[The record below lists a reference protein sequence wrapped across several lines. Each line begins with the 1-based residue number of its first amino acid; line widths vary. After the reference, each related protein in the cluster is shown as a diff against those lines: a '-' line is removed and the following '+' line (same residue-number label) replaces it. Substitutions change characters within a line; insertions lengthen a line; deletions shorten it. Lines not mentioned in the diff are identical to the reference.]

1 MSSEKSTNDA
11 AEINL
16 LDDGMSAERARNA
29 KGTALRLLK
38 KLMEQRWKLLVV
50 SMGSII
56 ISSVFTVLSPKLI
69 GIAINQIFNGI
80 QSAAA
85 GGGPFRV
92 SFETMGLSCWDWPAC
107 ICSLHYF
114 LLFSRIPW
122 PAFPKPCHFL

>member
-50 SMGSII
+50 IVSII

-69 GIAINQIFNGI
+69 GIAG
-80 QSAAA
+80 
-85 GGGPFRV
+85 
-92 SFETMGLSCWDWPAC
+92 
-107 ICSLHYF
+107 
-114 LLFSRIPW
+114 
-122 PAFPKPCHFL
+122 

>member
-50 SMGSII
+50 IVSII

-69 GIAINQIFNGI
+69 GIAMKYLSPLQNTQRYLT
-80 QSAAA
+80 A
-85 GGGPFRV
+85 FRAPPQAEAPSV
-92 SFETMGLSCWDWPAC
+92 
-107 ICSLHYF
+107 
-114 LLFSRIPW
+114 
-122 PAFPKPCHFL
+122 

>member
-50 SMGSII
+50 IVSII

-85 GGGPFRV
+85 GGEGR
-92 SFETMGLSCWDWPAC
+92 GKRRRKDK
-107 ICSLHYF
+107 
-114 LLFSRIPW
+114 R
-122 PAFPKPCHFL
+122 